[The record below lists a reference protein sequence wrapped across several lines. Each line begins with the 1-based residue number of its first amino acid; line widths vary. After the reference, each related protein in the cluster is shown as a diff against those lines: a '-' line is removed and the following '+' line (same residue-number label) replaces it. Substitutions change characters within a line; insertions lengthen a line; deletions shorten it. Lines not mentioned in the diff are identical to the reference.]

1 MTSQKALEKIAL
13 GENLTCEF
21 KRCGGNIENDVLETV
36 CAFLNRWGGDIFLG
50 VEDDGTILGVPANA
64 AKDLIRNFNNC
75 LNNDKLFNPTAVC
88 AIEEIKIEDKVILH
102 AYIGASSQVHAFK
115 GKIYD
120 RVDDSDFVVKGTDP
134 IAQLYIRK
142 QNIFTERRMFFNF
155 KIEDFRE
162 DVFDKVRIR
171 VQNRNKNHPW
181 LEMTNLEILKNLG
194 MYTKD
199 AESDKTGF
207 ALASVLL
214 FGTDEMIRYC
224 LPAYRTD
231 AICRKINVDRYDD
244 RDIIETN
251 LIDSVGRL
259 MDFAQKHLNDKFY
272 LAPDMQRI
280 SLSSNICREIIVNM
294 LMHREF
300 SSSLIP
306 RFIIEKDKIITENA
320 NKAQMPDEITLE
332 NLSPLSKNPMIAKV
346 FREIGFAEE
355 LGSGTRNLYKYVPI
369 YSGSS
374 ARPQL
379 MDGDIFRVTIPLD
392 DELPAATEQVNPT
405 STLQVDPTSTE
416 QVTEQVRRIVLCL
429 GKKSLSVK
437 EILDC
442 LDLHHRP
449 TLMSD
454 YIRPAIDG
462 KFVEMT
468 QPDSPNSPTQKY
480 RLTAKGL
487 EYKKSME

>member
-1 MTSQKALEKIAL
+1 MTGQKALEKIAL

-21 KRCGGNIENDVLETV
+21 KRCGGKIENDVLETV

-50 VEDDGTILGVPANA
+50 VEDDGTILGVPQKAT
-64 AKDLIRNFNNC
+64 KDLIRNFNNC

-88 AIEEIKIEDKVILH
+88 AIEEIKIKDKIILH
-102 AYIGASSQVHAFK
+102 AYIGASSQVHSFK

-162 DVFDKVRIR
+162 DVFDKVRVR

-207 ALASVLL
+207 TLASVLL

-369 YSGSS
+369 YSGVS
-374 ARPQL
+374 ARPHL
-379 MDGDIFRVTIPLD
+379 MDGDVFRVTIPLD
-392 DELPAATEQVNPT
+392 DELPAASEQISLV
-405 STLQVDPTSTE
+405 STTQATTQVAT
-416 QVTEQVRRIVLCL
+416 QVTTQV
-429 GKKSLSVK
+429 GKLLSV
-437 EILDC
+437 LDGEMSKSE
-442 LDLHHRP
+442 
-449 TLMSD
+449 LMKKLKLANYKNFSTQ
-454 YIRPAIDG
+454 YIQKALEFEVI
-462 KFVEMT
+462 EMT

-487 EYKKSME
+487 DYKKK

>member
-1 MTSQKALEKIAL
+1 MTGQKALEKIAL

-21 KRCGGNIENDVLETV
+21 KRCGGKIENDVLETV

-50 VEDDGTILGVPANA
+50 VADNGTILGIPQNA

-88 AIEEIKIEDKVILH
+88 AIEEIKIENKIILH

-162 DVFDKVRIR
+162 DVFNRVRVR
-171 VQNRNKNHPW
+171 VQNKNKNHPW

-392 DELPAATEQVNPT
+392 DEHPAASEQVSPA
-405 STLQVDPTSTE
+405 STTQVAT
-416 QVTEQVRRIVLCL
+416 QVTTQVTTQV
-429 GKKSLSVK
+429 GKLLSVLNGEMSK
-437 EILDC
+437 SE
-442 LDLHHRP
+442 
-449 TLMSD
+449 LMKKLKLANYKNFSTQ
-454 YIRPAIDG
+454 YIQKALEFDVI
-462 KFVEMT
+462 EMT

-487 EYKKSME
+487 EYKKK